1 MKNLLLIDGNSIMNR
16 AFYGIM
22 GNKMLMTNDGKYTNA
37 LYGFLAIL
45 FKNIEEINPDYMLI
59 AFDSKTGANT
69 RKQIYD
75 GYKKSRHGMPEE
87 LVEQMPEIKE
97 ILDAMNIKHIEL
109 ADFEGD
115 DILGTMAKKFAS
127 DEINAYILSGDRD
140 LFQLVQ
146 NNIIVRIPRTKAGK
160 TETEVYD
167 ESKIEAEYGLKPTE
181 LIELKALM
189 GDSSD
194 EIPGAKGVGPK
205 TATTLL
211 QKYKTIDGIYE
222 ALQDENNKDFK
233 PKLRENLIESKDLV
247 YLSKELGAIRLDANV
262 SEDINEYE
270 VKEWNKEEV
279 VRLFKY
285 YKFNRYLSRF
295 GLDTETE
302 AKAEETTYNEDEI
315 NELLNNIVTDKK
327 IEDIEIGEKLIY
339 YIETEENK
347 ESTQIIKKDITG
359 IGIYDEKNNKIIYVK
374 NPKRESLK
382 ALFENEKTEKI
393 GCNLS
398 KDYVLLRQNGIKLK
412 NIKYDIEVAAYD
424 INPSNIKHKIEEIA
438 MQYLELDIAK
448 YIPEKQI
455 TLFETS
461 SNNNEIGIYVYA
473 IKKLYEVTLAK
484 LKEEGIIKL
493 FNEIEIPLIT
503 VLGEMQYT
511 GMLVDKDELSQFGVQ
526 LKKRLEE
533 LTTDIYKFADE
544 EFNINSTQ
552 QLGNIL
558 FEKLKLPAPKKTK
571 TGYSTDVDTLEKLKN
586 EHEII
591 PAILEYRTLMK
602 LNSTYVE
609 GLISCINE
617 KTNKIHS
624 YFHQTITAT
633 GRISSTE
640 PNLQNIPTH
649 DELGKNIKKAFKP
662 KQGYIYIDADYSQI
676 ELRVLAH
683 IANDE
688 NMIRAFKNDEDIH
701 REVAS
706 KVFNIP
712 FEEVTKEQRSKA
724 KAVNFGIVYGITGFG
739 LAKQLDIGRKEAE
752 DYINSYLEKYRGIHS
767 FMENITETAKKQGY
781 VETLFGRR
789 RYVPE
794 LKSNNYMVREFGK
807 RIAMNTPIQ
816 GTAADIMKIA
826 MNNVYKKLKEANMDA
841 KIVLQVHDEL
851 IVEAKI
857 EEKEEAKKILKEC
870 MENAYTLNIPLKVDM
885 EEANSWYEAK

>member
-45 FKNIEEINPDYMLI
+45 FKNIEEIKPDYMLI
-59 AFDSKTGANT
+59 AFDSKTGANV

-87 LVEQMPEIKE
+87 LAEQMPEIKE
-97 ILDAMNIKHIEL
+97 ILDAMNIKHMEL

-167 ESKIEAEYGLKPTE
+167 ESKIKAEYGLKPTE

-222 ALQDENNKDFK
+222 ALQDEANKDFK

-455 TLFETS
+455 TLFETG

-484 LKEEGIIKL
+484 LKEEGTIKL

-511 GMLVDKDELSQFGVQ
+511 GMLVDKEELTQFGVQ

-533 LTTDIYKFADE
+533 LTTDIYKLADE

-571 TGYSTDVDTLEKLKN
+571 TGYSTDVDTLEKLKS
-586 EHEII
+586 EHDII

-617 KTNKIHS
+617 ETKKIHS

-662 KQGYIYIDADYSQI
+662 QKGYVYIDADYSQI

-739 LAKQLDIGRKEAE
+739 LANQLNIGRKEAE
-752 DYINSYLEKYRGIHS
+752 NYINSYLEKYSGIHS

-781 VETLFGRR
+781 IETLFGRR

-807 RIAMNTPIQ
+807 RVAMNTPIQ

-857 EEKEEAKKILKEC
+857 EDKEEAKKILKEC

>member
-45 FKNIEEINPDYMLI
+45 FKNIEEIKPDYMLI

-295 GLDTETE
+295 GLDTATE

-315 NELLNNIVTDKK
+315 NELLNI
-327 IEDIEIGEKLIY
+327 
-339 YIETEENK
+339 
-347 ESTQIIKKDITG
+347 
-359 IGIYDEKNNKIIYVK
+359 
-374 NPKRESLK
+374 
-382 ALFENEKTEKI
+382 
-393 GCNLS
+393 
-398 KDYVLLRQNGIKLK
+398 LLG
-412 NIKYDIEVAAYD
+412 
-424 INPSNIKHKIEEIA
+424 
-438 MQYLELDIAK
+438 
-448 YIPEKQI
+448 
-455 TLFETS
+455 
-461 SNNNEIGIYVYA
+461 
-473 IKKLYEVTLAK
+473 
-484 LKEEGIIKL
+484 
-493 FNEIEIPLIT
+493 
-503 VLGEMQYT
+503 
-511 GMLVDKDELSQFGVQ
+511 
-526 LKKRLEE
+526 
-533 LTTDIYKFADE
+533 
-544 EFNINSTQ
+544 
-552 QLGNIL
+552 
-558 FEKLKLPAPKKTK
+558 
-571 TGYSTDVDTLEKLKN
+571 
-586 EHEII
+586 
-591 PAILEYRTLMK
+591 
-602 LNSTYVE
+602 
-609 GLISCINE
+609 
-617 KTNKIHS
+617 
-624 YFHQTITAT
+624 
-633 GRISSTE
+633 
-640 PNLQNIPTH
+640 
-649 DELGKNIKKAFKP
+649 
-662 KQGYIYIDADYSQI
+662 
-676 ELRVLAH
+676 
-683 IANDE
+683 
-688 NMIRAFKNDEDIH
+688 
-701 REVAS
+701 
-706 KVFNIP
+706 
-712 FEEVTKEQRSKA
+712 
-724 KAVNFGIVYGITGFG
+724 
-739 LAKQLDIGRKEAE
+739 
-752 DYINSYLEKYRGIHS
+752 
-767 FMENITETAKKQGY
+767 
-781 VETLFGRR
+781 
-789 RYVPE
+789 
-794 LKSNNYMVREFGK
+794 
-807 RIAMNTPIQ
+807 
-816 GTAADIMKIA
+816 
-826 MNNVYKKLKEANMDA
+826 
-841 KIVLQVHDEL
+841 
-851 IVEAKI
+851 
-857 EEKEEAKKILKEC
+857 
-870 MENAYTLNIPLKVDM
+870 
-885 EEANSWYEAK
+885 